1 MSKFATLHLVVF
13 TSVLATL
20 GVFLPSSKPEPWWL
34 AALMWASGWITGYL
48 MRARDQAAAR
58 RKEPTNG

>member
-1 MSKFATLHLVVF
+1 MSKFAALDLVIF
-13 TSVLATL
+13 TSVLAAL

-34 AALMWASGWITGYL
+34 AAFMWAIGCLTGYL
-48 MRARDQAAAR
+48 MRARDQAAAS